1 MLRLG
6 PSWAAFAGGDH
17 PVEHLPLTAAHAGGN
32 PTLIPVG
39 NLTIGRDFLVIAGP
53 CAIESEEQM
62 MQTAAAVKAAGANML
77 RGGVEKPRTS
87 PYAFRGL
94 GRQGLAYLSAAGRAV
109 GLPVVTEVLDPR
121 DMDWIVQS
129 ADVLQIGARNMQNFP
144 LLVEAGRTHK
154 PVILKRGL
162 SSTLAEW
169 LASAEYIMNAG
180 NPQVMLCERG
190 IRTFET
196 YTRNTMDIGAIAALK
211 QLTHLPV
218 LADPS
223 HGTGR
228 AELVAP
234 MALSAIWA
242 GCDGMEIEVHPAPQE
257 ALSDPGQQLTPAQF
271 QELMGK
277 VRQVLAWRKALEN
290 GSVYSYRT
298 NLHNL

>member
-1 MLRLG
+1 M
-6 PSWAAFAGGDH
+6 
-17 PVEHLPLTAAHAGGN
+17 EHLPLTAAHAGGN

-62 MQTAAAVKAAGANML
+62 MQTAAAVRAAGANML

-87 PYAFRGL
+87 PYTFRGL

-277 VRQVLAWRKALEN
+277 VRQVLVWRKALEN
-290 GSVYSYRT
+290 GSVYGYRT